1 MGTKH
6 RPVDRKNIL
15 VNGQKVKRLQ
25 KLLQVRS
32 VSEAVQVAVD
42 RSLDAK
48 EAIHGLR
55 RLQERGT
62 WGRHL
67 EE

>member
-15 VNGQKVKRLQ
+15 VSGQKVKRLQ

-48 EAIHGLR
+48 EAIHALR